1 MLNLPIK
8 LLHQGK
14 VRDVYEFDSGDK
26 LLIVATDRISAFDFV
41 LPSPIID
48 KGKYLTKL
56 SLFWFEF
63 LKGVIPSHI
72 ITANV
77 DEYPAELRL
86 FKSELEGRSMLVKKA
101 KRIDLECI
109 VRGYITGSG
118 LKEYNQTGMVCGIK
132 LPAGLVDSSK
142 LAEPIFTP
150 STKAEVGDHDE
161 NIDEERAVK
170 IVGQKVFEAVKE
182 KSIAIYKKAREYALT
197 KGIIIADTKFEFG
210 FIGDELIVID
220 EVLTPDSS
228 RFWDVKKYQEG
239 KSQDSFDKQ
248 IVRDYLEKDLKWNK
262 MPPVPDLPKEIVEK
276 TIGKYREVCDK
287 LIQK

>member
-1 MLNLPIK
+1 MAKLPIK

-14 VRDVYEFDSGDK
+14 VRDVYDCGDK

-41 LPSPIID
+41 LPTPIIN

-56 SLFWFEF
+56 SIFWFEF
-63 LKGVIPSHI
+63 LKGIVPSHF

-77 DEYPAELRL
+77 EEYPVEL
-86 FKSELEGRSMLVKKA
+86 KNYKDELDGRSMLVKKA
-101 KRIDLECI
+101 KRIDIECI

-118 LKEYNQTGMVCGIK
+118 LKEYNQIGMVCGIK
-132 LPAGLVDSSK
+132 LPSGLIDSSK
-142 LAEPIFTP
+142 LSEPIFTP
-150 STKAEVGDHDE
+150 STKADVGDHDE
-161 NIDEERAVK
+161 NIDEARAVK
-170 IVGQKVFEAVKE
+170 IVGQKTFDLVKE
-182 KSIAIYKKAREYALT
+182 KSIALYKNAAEYAIT

-210 FIGDELIVID
+210 FVGDEIIVID

-228 RFWDVKKYQEG
+228 RFWDMKTYQAG

-262 MPPVPDLPKEIVEK
+262 MPPVPELPTEIVEK
-276 TIGKYREVCDK
+276 TIGKYREVCEL
-287 LIQK
+287 LIKK

>member
-1 MLNLPIK
+1 MANLPLT

-14 VRDVYEFDSGDK
+14 VRDVYDLGDK

-41 LPSPIID
+41 LPSPIVD

-56 SLFWFEF
+56 SIFWFKF
-63 LKGVIPSHI
+63 LKDVMPSHL

-77 DEYPAELRL
+77 DEYPVELRA
-86 FKSELEGRSMLVKKA
+86 FKNELDGRSMLVKKA
-101 KRIDLECI
+101 KRVDLECI

-132 LPAGLVDSSK
+132 LPAGLKDSSK
-142 LAEPIFTP
+142 LFEPIFTP
-150 STKAEVGDHDE
+150 STKADVGDHDE
-161 NIDEERAVK
+161 NIDEDRAVK
-170 IVGQKVFEAVKE
+170 IVGQKTFDAVKQ
-182 KSIAIYKKAREYALT
+182 KSIEIYKKASEYALT

-210 FIGDELIVID
+210 FVGDELIVID

-228 RFWDVKKYQEG
+228 RFWDVNKYQEG
-239 KSQDSFDKQ
+239 KSQDSYDKQ

-262 MPPVPDLPKEIVEK
+262 MPPVPELPKEIVEK
-276 TIGKYREVCDK
+276 TIGKYKEVCDLLVK
-287 LIQK
+287 